1 VRLLGIAF
9 ALLLVAA
16 AAGALEIALHGQ
28 REQGALLYGAA
39 APGSSV
45 TLDGEPVPI
54 LPDGRYL
61 IGFDRDAPP
70 ALTLT
75 VTAPGGAVQS
85 LPLEIA
91 PRDYDIQRIDGL
103 PPEQVTPPQE
113 LLDRI
118 ARERESLVA
127 ARATLSLTD
136 DWAAGFTWPAEGPIT
151 GVYGSQRILNGEPRQ
166 PHYGVDVAVP
176 VGTPVTAPAAGVVVL
191 AAEDYFYQGTI
202 VIIDHGLGLMSTLMH
217 LSALKVE
224 TGDPVAQGQIVALS
238 GKSGRVTGAHL
249 DWRVSWRSAWIDPAQ
264 LVPPR
269 N

>member
-1 VRLLGIAF
+1 VRLLVLAL
-9 ALLLVAA
+9 ALLAA
-16 AAGALEIALHGQ
+16 PAAGALENTLHGTLQ
-28 REQGALLYGAA
+28 QGALLYGFVD
-39 APGSSV
+39 PGTVV
-45 TLDGEPVPI
+45 TLDGEPVPV

-61 IGFDRDAPP
+61 IGLDRDA
-70 ALTLT
+70 AAKATLTL
-75 VTAPGGAVQS
+75 TAPGGAVQS

-127 ARATLSLTD
+127 ARATLSRTD
-136 DWAAGFTWPAEGPIT
+136 DWAAGFAWPADGPIT

-166 PHYGVDVAVP
+166 PHYGVDMAVP
-176 VGTPVTAPAAGVVVL
+176 AGTPVTAPAAGVVVL

-217 LSALKVE
+217 LSALKVMA
-224 TGDPVAQGQIVALS
+224 GDRVAQGQVVALS

-249 DWRVSWRSAWIDPAQ
+249 DWRVSWRGAWIDPAQ